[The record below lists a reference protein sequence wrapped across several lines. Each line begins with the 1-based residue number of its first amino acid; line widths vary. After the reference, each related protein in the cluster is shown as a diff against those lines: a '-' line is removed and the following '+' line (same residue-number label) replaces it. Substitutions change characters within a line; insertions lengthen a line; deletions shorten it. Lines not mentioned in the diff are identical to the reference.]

1 MSDSR
6 EAASTKNEE
15 PAADDVGVPE
25 AEPRTA
31 ACGLLQLKLPQSGL
45 LKLPRSGTLNNED
58 IFL

>member
-1 MSDSR
+1 MKDSR
-6 EAASTKNEE
+6 EAATTKNQELGT
-15 PAADDVGVPE
+15 DDVGVPE